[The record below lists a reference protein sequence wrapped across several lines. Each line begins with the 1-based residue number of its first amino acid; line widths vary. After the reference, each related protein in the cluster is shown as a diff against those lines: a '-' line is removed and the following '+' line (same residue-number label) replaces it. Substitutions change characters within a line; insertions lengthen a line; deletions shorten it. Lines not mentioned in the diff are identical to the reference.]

1 MQKIYTRTNPAPLD
15 ASENSNAKPVPR
27 TEEALRE
34 LARQDA
40 VQLRREPESTTQVVT
55 DVNSLIQRV
64 AGVSLSPLQNV
75 ISDLQQ
81 LHDFLHTEG
90 KRIQQE
96 ISQYLHLSQTA
107 MGSTKII
114 ANNILHWKESAHS
127 NVLPLEKRSAEAEAP
142 NIVAPEPP
150 PPQA

>member
-1 MQKIYTRTNPAPLD
+1 MQKIYTRTNPAPLG
-15 ASENSNAKPVPR
+15 ASENLNAKPVRR

-34 LARQDA
+34 LAGQDA
-40 VQLRREPESTTQVVT
+40 AQLHREPESTIQVVA
-55 DVNSLIQRV
+55 DVNSLVQRV

-90 KRIQQE
+90 ERIKHE

-107 MGSTKII
+107 MGSTKVI

-127 NVLPLEKRSAEAEAP
+127 NMEKRSAETEAP
-142 NIVAPEPP
+142 TSVAPEPP